1 MSPIEDLIELLS
13 KIRLWHVS
21 ALMSVG
27 LLTLGFTGQGLLRD
41 SEIEEGF
48 EKYAISGGA
57 MLFFMTVL
65 LIYIPPK
72 Q

>member
-1 MSPIEDLIELLS
+1 
-13 KIRLWHVS
+13 
-21 ALMSVG
+21 MSVG

-41 SEIEEGF
+41 AEIEEGF

-57 MLFFMTVL
+57 ILFFMTVL